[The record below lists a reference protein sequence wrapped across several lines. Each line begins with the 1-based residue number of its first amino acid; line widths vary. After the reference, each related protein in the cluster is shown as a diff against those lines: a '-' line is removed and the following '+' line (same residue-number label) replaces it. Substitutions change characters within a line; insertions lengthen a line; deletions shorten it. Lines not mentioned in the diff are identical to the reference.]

1 MRTSLLA
8 GVLLAITLSAC
19 GGSSLTTS
27 KVAAPTANAANAA
40 AGNPATDHLAAIEA
54 RGTIILTADPGYP
67 PQTMAVPGAKRA
79 PGTKCAEN
87 QMTGNQIQGYD
98 ADTEKLIAQALGVE
112 PCFVNPQWTQI
123 TGGNWGGQWDIA
135 YESGAINT
143 DRMPRLW
150 MTTPYR
156 AEPQR
161 YFVRASSPYH
171 TASQLDGKTIGVCN
185 SCTVEFYLQGHLSIP
200 GVSTPLNVK
209 GAKVATYS
217 WEPPGLLD
225 ASKGKIDAYLS
236 AAGEGE
242 QAILQG
248 EHLRALPG
256 AAFTMYDTGF
266 LDKSSPLSQEALAA
280 RVDQI
285 ITHLLHDGQLRALS
299 LKYFHADY
307 ATPALTYNLAWVG
320 QNIPAVPGG

>member
-1 MRTSLLA
+1 MKKSLLA
-8 GVLLAITLSAC
+8 SVLVALAVSAC
-19 GGSSLTTS
+19 GSSGTTTLHSTTS
-27 KVAAPTANAANAA
+27 
-40 AGNPATDHLAAIEA
+40 AGNPATDHLAAILA
-54 RGTIILTADPGYP
+54 RGTIVMTADPGYP
-67 PQTMAVPGAKRA
+67 PQTFGVKGARRLKN
-79 PGTKCAEN
+79 TKCAEN
-87 QMTGNQIQGYD
+87 QMTANQIAGFD
-98 ADTEKLIAQALGVE
+98 ADTEKLVAKALGVE
-112 PCFVNPQWTQI
+112 ACFVNPQWTQI

-161 YFVRASSPYH
+161 YFVRTSSPYH

-200 GVSTPLNVK
+200 GVSTPLDVK
-209 GAKVATYS
+209 DAKVVTYS

-266 LDKSSPLSQEALAA
+266 LDKSSPLSQKALAA

-285 ITHLLHDGQLRALS
+285 ITHLLDDGQLRALS

-307 ATPALTYNLAWVG
+307 ATPALKYNLAWLH
-320 QNIPAVPGG
+320 QNIPAVPAG